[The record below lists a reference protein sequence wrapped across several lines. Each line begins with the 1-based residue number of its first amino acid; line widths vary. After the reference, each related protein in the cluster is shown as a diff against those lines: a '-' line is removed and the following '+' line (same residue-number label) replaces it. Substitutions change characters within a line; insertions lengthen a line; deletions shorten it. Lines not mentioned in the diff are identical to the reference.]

1 MKKLCSIFLKG
12 IFIGGTLSVPGV
24 SGGSMAMILGIYEKL
39 IQAVNI
45 LIGRGGEKKKAIGFL
60 SFFSI
65 GAVVGILG
73 ISGIVVRLLDC
84 YPMQM
89 VFFFS
94 GAVAGGLPLIYGEAK
109 KEPISFLNYIYLVI
123 GVVIVA
129 FLSILPKDL
138 FQMEAGGGFWG
149 VTMQFLGGVI
159 AAIALVLPGISVS
172 HMLYVLGLYKGIMEA
187 IAEFDLIIL
196 LPFVIGVS
204 AGVLVSARGINYL
217 FDRFTGYTYFII
229 LGFILGSI
237 GELLSSVIGS
247 IPPLSCYPLAVLG
260 FCSVYLISRKKKASG

>member
-1 MKKLCSIFLKG
+1 MKKFCSIFLKG
-12 IFIGGTLSVPGV
+12 AFIGGTLSVPGV

-60 SFFSI
+60 SLFSV
-65 GAVVGILG
+65 GAIVGILG

-94 GAVAGGLPLIYGEAK
+94 GAVAGGLPLIYREAK
-109 KEPISFLNYIYLVI
+109 KENISVVHYIYLAI
-123 GVVIVA
+123 GVAVVV
-129 FLSILPKDL
+129 FLSILPKGL
-138 FQMEAGGGFWG
+138 FQIDAGGGFWS

-172 HMLYVLGLYKGIMEA
+172 HMLYVLGLYKGIMAA
-187 IAEFDLIIL
+187 IAEFDLIVL
-196 LPFVIGVS
+196 LPFVFGVS
-204 AGVLVSARGINYL
+204 AGVLLSARGMNYL
-217 FDRFTGYTYFII
+217 FDRFPGYTYFVI

-237 GELLSSVIGS
+237 GELLSSALGAA
-247 IPPLSCYPLAVLG
+247 PPLSCYPLMVLG
-260 FCSVYLISRKKKASG
+260 FCSVYLISGKKKASV

>member
-1 MKKLCSIFLKG
+1 MKKFTGIFLKG
-12 IFIGGTLSVPGV
+12 VFIGGTLSVPGV

-39 IQAVNI
+39 IQSVNI
-45 LIGRGGEKKKAIGFL
+45 LIGHGGEKKKAVGFL
-60 SFFSI
+60 SLFSI

-94 GAVAGGLPLIYGEAK
+94 GAVAGGIPLIYGEAK
-109 KEPISFLNYIYLVI
+109 KEPIRFIHYIYLLV
-123 GVVIVA
+123 GVASVV

-138 FQMEAGGGFWG
+138 FQMEAGGGFWS

-172 HMLYVLGLYKGIMEA
+172 HMLYVLGLYKGIMVA
-187 IAEFDLIIL
+187 ITEFDLIVL
-196 LPFVIGVS
+196 LPFVLGAS
-204 AGVLVSARGINYL
+204 TGVLLSARGINYL
-217 FDRFTGYTYFII
+217 FDRFPGYTYFVV
-229 LGFILGSI
+229 LGFILGSV
-237 GELLSSVIGS
+237 GELLSSVMGA

-260 FCSVYLISRKKKASG
+260 FCSVYFISGKKKAVH